1 VPRPSTRD
9 DLAGAIART
18 LTEVGRRNEIRLAKV
33 RVAATAMGN
42 GLAWVC
48 WFHPPLGFPY
58 PHFSTFVLV
67 QSTAVLA
74 VSLAFRWALRLG
86 WYTPALSYLAAVLDG
101 GAIAA
106 VYLAIRTAVDVETVR
121 LVFASPLAAIC
132 VVYAASGG
140 LRASPG
146 AAIWTGSLAL
156 LTYLVLAPMLAI
168 PAAVIVTLVIYILA
182 GAFLGY
188 WMSGLTGS
196 AVAGAV
202 GRVTLERFLPRQ
214 VLDAALVD
222 PLALLGPPRT
232 IDATV
237 LISDLRGFTALSET
251 LPPAKLLA
259 FLSVV
264 QGELADAVRANG
276 GVVDKFMG
284 DGMLAVFGAP
294 ETDPEH
300 ARHALDAAK
309 AALAAIVRL
318 NAERAQL
325 EQGPI
330 RLGIGIHSGPVVVG
344 CLGYGQRLEF
354 TVIGSTVNTASRLE
368 SLTKE
373 KAVEVLVSGETAR
386 RAPEAGLRAMGS
398 VNVRG
403 VAQPLDVFTLG
414 G

>member
-1 VPRPSTRD
+1 
-9 DLAGAIART
+9 
-18 LTEVGRRNEIRLAKV
+18 
-33 RVAATAMGN
+33 
-42 GLAWVC
+42 
-48 WFHPPLGFPY
+48 
-58 PHFSTFVLV
+58 
-67 QSTAVLA
+67 
-74 VSLAFRWALRLG
+74 
-86 WYTPALSYLAAVLDG
+86 
-101 GAIAA
+101 
-106 VYLAIRTAVDVETVR
+106 
-121 LVFASPLAAIC
+121 
-132 VVYAASGG
+132 
-140 LRASPG
+140 
-146 AAIWTGSLAL
+146 
-156 LTYLVLAPMLAI
+156 
-168 PAAVIVTLVIYILA
+168 
-182 GAFLGY
+182 
-188 WMSGLTGS
+188 MSGLTGS

-386 RAPEAGLRAMGS
+386 RAPDAGLRAMGS

-403 VAQPLDVFTLG
+403 LAQPLDVFTLG